1 VIRRVN
7 WRKIA
12 ISRNDQLSKPEMVW
26 LCKLFGLSPRQLAVP
41 LVDLFPVCEPLGSTM
56 RWEEPPALVQVA
68 VRLATLRQIAT
79 FAVA

>member
-1 VIRRVN
+1 MTSAQNLKWSGYVN
-7 WRKIA
+7 YSDFPLA
-12 ISRNDQLSKPEMVW
+12 S
-26 LCKLFGLSPRQLAVP
+26 LAVP
-41 LVDLFPVCEPLGSTM
+41 LVDLFPVCQPLGSTM